1 MSSND
6 PQGLTVIF
14 FWYKLNTNRNN
25 FRLSGGP

>member
-6 PQGLTVIF
+6 LHGLTVIF

-25 FRLSGGP
+25 FRLSGGS